1 VRARKLITNNLH
13 KSTKNRNYI
22 SHFVKKTSMVFGYC
36 AENKTKD
43 NNDIDKNA
51 EGCYHNKA

>member
-1 VRARKLITNNLH
+1 MLVHDDQLHISVGILICEEIH
-13 KSTKNRNYI
+13 VYI
-22 SHFVKKTSMVFGYC
+22 YYY